1 MSVTKRIFSLG
12 TAVMVLASLI
22 APNLHSQES
31 PIPHLPS
38 ENCSSPAGILMCTT
52 CREHAGLSPL
62 LTSGNVD
69 WRIEKK
75 PPITGQLVSFRTEDR
90 DDDDDRREKARDRHR
105 TKKDK
110 QSEKSRKSQPV
121 QREQAHAAPAQPE
134 VLELLRNINRTL
146 KSMEVMMREDM
157 EHDRKRPEQAFQ
169 PANRMPPMFGP
180 QNLSQQYGQRMQ
192 MPSPPNMRG
201 PQPQNPGDR
210 GPSNFG
216 PRADGPRA
224 DGPRGDGP
232 RGDGPRGDG
241 PRGDGAMLQGPSKKA
256 VYLASDGSIQ
266 CDNQRVTPE
275 QLTILLTQVVRNYAG
290 TTVQLKPDK
299 DVNVQQLIAVHSAIT
314 RSGARIDGVSVSS
327 YQMPG
332 TRR

>member
-1 MSVTKRIFSLG
+1 MPKTKRIFSLG
-12 TAVMVLASLI
+12 SAAMVLASLI
-22 APNLHSQES
+22 SPNLHSQES
-31 PIPHLPS
+31 PILHLPS

-52 CREHAGLSPL
+52 CRDHASLPPL

-90 DDDDDRREKARDRHR
+90 DDDDDRREKARDSHR

-146 KSMEVMMREDM
+146 KSMETMMREDM
-157 EHDRKRPEQAFQ
+157 EQDRKRPEQTFQ

-216 PRADGPRA
+216 PPNF
-224 DGPRGDGP
+224 GPRGDGP

-256 VYLASDGSIQ
+256 VNVASDGSIQ
-266 CDNQRVTPE
+266 CDYQRVTPK
-275 QLTILLTQVVRNYAG
+275 QLTSLLTQVVRNYAG
-290 TTVQLKPDK
+290 ITVQLKPDK
-299 DVNVQQLIAVHSAIT
+299 DVNVQQLFAVHSAIT